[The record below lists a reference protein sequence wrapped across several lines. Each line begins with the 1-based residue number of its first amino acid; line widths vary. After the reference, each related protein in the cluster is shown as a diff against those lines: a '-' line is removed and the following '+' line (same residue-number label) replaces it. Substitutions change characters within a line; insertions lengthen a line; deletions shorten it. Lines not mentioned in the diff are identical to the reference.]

1 MQVAAPSLLHDWK
14 LLQEKLMPPLLSGE
28 TDRRPVAWSIG
39 SAKDAIAVAVAFEY
53 ATRKQPGLELEVFLS
68 GCEWE
73 PGAVKFGPADLRG
86 LPASSKS
93 DWFQHRDRRWVPQSR
108 FVECVTLG
116 PPPEA
121 VDVMT
126 VRGREAR
133 SSLED
138 TPFDRLRAGGHV
150 MFVDEPPGR
159 FLRNPDFRTVG
170 RTGRVFRKISPACTK
185 SLDPAGAGKQQ
196 QTLADRQA
204 QSALVESHV
213 GLARSLARRFVHHGE
228 TAEDLEQVALLALVK
243 AARRFD
249 PDRGFTF
256 AAFAAASIMGELKR
270 HFRDKTWMLRVPRS
284 LQETYLSVKDAR
296 EELGHKLGCSPTVQ
310 QIAVHLGVS
319 DEAVLDAME
328 AGDSYWPASLDTP
341 RTEDESVTEV
351 PVVDPGFDRS
361 LDRSQLRESLP
372 RLSEREQLIVKRL
385 YFDRWTQ
392 RRVAEEI
399 GVSQMQVSR
408 LMLRT
413 LNKLRSWLE
422 ED

>member
-1 MQVAAPSLLHDWK
+1 MEVATPSLLHDWK
-14 LLQEKLMPPLLSGE
+14 LLQERLMPPLLDGD
-28 TDRRPVAWSIG
+28 THRRPVAWSIG

-53 ATRKQPGLELEVFLS
+53 ATRKDPGLQLDVFLS
-68 GCEWE
+68 GCDSE
-73 PGAVKFGPADLRG
+73 PGLVRFVSSDLRS
-86 LPASSKS
+86 LPAGSKS

-108 FVECVTLG
+108 FVERVILG
-116 PPPEA
+116 LPPEP

-126 VRGREAR
+126 VRGRDTPPCAG
-133 SSLED
+133 

-150 MFVDEPPGR
+150 MFVDDPPQR
-159 FLRNPDFRTVG
+159 FQGDPDFRAVG
-170 RTGRVFRKISPACTK
+170 RTGRVFRKLSPASTENFE
-185 SLDPAGAGKQQ
+185 SEWDADAR

-213 GLARSLARRFVHHGE
+213 GLARSLARRFTHHGE
-228 TAEDLEQVALLALVK
+228 TPEDLEQVALLALVK

-249 PDRGFTF
+249 PERGFTF
-256 AAFAAASIMGELKR
+256 AAFAAASILGELKR

-310 QIAVHLGVS
+310 QIAQHLGVS

-341 RTEDESVTEV
+341 RTEEESVTEV
-351 PVVDPGFDRS
+351 PVVDPGFDQS
-361 LDRSQLRESLP
+361 LDRRQLRDSLP
-372 RLSEREQLIVKRL
+372 RLTDREQLIVKRL
-385 YFDRWTQ
+385 YFDGWTQ
-392 RRVAEEI
+392 RRVADEI

-413 LNKLRSWLE
+413 LHKLRSWLE

>member
-1 MQVAAPSLLHDWK
+1 MEVAAPSLLHDWK
-14 LLQEKLMPPLLSGE
+14 LLQERLMPPLLG
-28 TDRRPVAWSIG
+28 DKDHRPVAWTIG

-73 PGAVKFGPADLRG
+73 PGAVKFGPSDLRG
-86 LPASSKS
+86 LPAASKS

-108 FVECVTLG
+108 FVERVILG

-121 VDVMT
+121 VDVIT
-126 VRGREAR
+126 VRGRGTQPSGDEA
-133 SSLED
+133 
-138 TPFDRLRAGGHV
+138 PFDRLRAGGHV
-150 MFVDEPPGR
+150 MFVDEPPDR
-159 FLRNPDFRTVG
+159 LHRHPDFRTVG
-170 RTGRVFRKISPACTK
+170 RTGRVFRKMSPASAESCKPDRETT
-185 SLDPAGAGKQQ
+185 GR
-196 QTLADRQA
+196 QTLADHQA

-249 PDRGFTF
+249 PERGFTF
-256 AAFAAASIMGELKR
+256 AAFAAASILGELKR

-310 QIAVHLGVS
+310 QIAEHLGVS

-361 LDRSQLRESLP
+361 LDRRQLRDSLP
-372 RLSEREQLIVKRL
+372 RLTEREQLIVKRL
-385 YFDRWTQ
+385 YFDGWTQ

-413 LNKLRSWLE
+413 LHKLRSWLE